1 MSQNFTTVRQ
11 LVRLMLEASTPKLAD
26 LTPDDISMVLQD
38 ILGREPLASY
48 TEKLAGQHLA
58 VEIRG
63 GEVLARFKDD
73 NPGDENTWADIAGV
87 RATIKNSTIPAAVP
101 NISFKFEVIKND
113 RRPDY
118 IDYVI
123 GDKNIAIE
131 YTGKM
136 TSEMASDLNGTQS
149 RLKFLTQRDITK
161 RPRPLSP
168 ETRLQLEEYLAK
180 IDSGMVLSK
189 EEKKSLELTVS
200 GALMEIF
207 GESVLG
213 GPPEGIFVSGTK
225 KPFKIPEKTY
235 ADLQRL
241 MAPLYATFSDKSS
254 TSIEDVYDRLRG
266 LAAGEV
272 DPGKDRMIGDIER
285 YLTAAS
291 AGFPPGYRTFME
303 PSEASR
309 LLSMLRRVKAG
320 DGEPIDGLV
329 RTLRSKVRNKDG
341 WVSTGRYKSQS

>member
-1 MSQNFTTVRQ
+1 MNQKFAIVRQ
-11 LVRLMLEASTPKLAD
+11 LVRLMLETPTPKLAD
-26 LTPDDISMVLQD
+26 LTLDDISMVLQD

-58 VEIRG
+58 VEIRN

-87 RATIKNSTIPAAVP
+87 RATIKNSTIPANVP

-118 IDYVI
+118 IDYVV

-131 YTGKM
+131 FTGKM
-136 TSEMASDLNGTQS
+136 TSEMASELNNQQS
-149 RLKFLTQRDITK
+149 QLKFLTQQDITK

-168 ETRLQLEEYLAK
+168 ETRLQLEEYLTK
-180 IDSGMVLSK
+180 IDTGRALSK
-189 EEKKSLELTVS
+189 EEKKRLELTVS

-207 GESVLG
+207 GESILG
-213 GPPEGIFVSGTK
+213 GPPEGIFVSGTS

-241 MAPLYATFSDKSS
+241 MAPLYATFSNKA
-254 TSIEDVYDRLRG
+254 SIPIENVYDRLRR
-266 LAAGEV
+266 LAAGEI

-291 AGFPPGYRTFME
+291 AGFPPGYRTFMK
-303 PSEASR
+303 PSEASQ
-309 LLSMLRRVKAG
+309 LLSMLQRVKSG

-329 RTLRSKVRNKDG
+329 RTIRNKVRNKDK
-341 WVSTGRYKSQS
+341 WVSTGRYKS